1 MVVATNGHAIV
12 IYNNRVTRLK
22 LDDAFGDEPIELRA
36 DLVIIYIEWH
46 CKRFDVGGFK
56 GMCRRE

>member
-1 MVVATNGHAIV
+1 VGTNGHAIV

-36 DLVIIYIEWH
+36 DLIIIYIEWH
-46 CKRFDVGGFK
+46 CKRVDVGGFK
-56 GMCRRE
+56 GM